1 MEHLALRLVFDLVWG
16 CIWGFA
22 KITDTFLGVP
32 IIRILAFGVHI
43 GVPVFRETT
52 KSIQGLGCLSPN
64 KRLIP
69 HWSVSV
75 DSSLNGEPRLG
86 KVCSGLSR

>member
-1 MEHLALRLVFDLVWG
+1 MGVCQNYGYLFGGPHNQDFSVWG
-16 CIWGFA
+16 
-22 KITDTFLGVP
+22 
-32 IIRILAFGVHI
+32 HI

-64 KRLIP
+64 ERLIP